1 MKNYHYHSIYK
12 NMTTDELVEEFD
24 RLELGLEQ
32 TWMLDDSGELGDV
45 ISKGFYA
52 DMDAIEKELKTR
64 PDNPYKFDGNIDPD
78 DYFTDDLPF

>member
-1 MKNYHYHSIYK
+1 MKNYHSIYK

-24 RLELGLEQ
+24 RLELGLEMN
-32 TWMLDDSGELGDV
+32 WMLDGSGELGGV
-45 ISKGFYA
+45 ISKGFYEA
-52 DMDAIEKELKTR
+52 MDAIEKELKTR